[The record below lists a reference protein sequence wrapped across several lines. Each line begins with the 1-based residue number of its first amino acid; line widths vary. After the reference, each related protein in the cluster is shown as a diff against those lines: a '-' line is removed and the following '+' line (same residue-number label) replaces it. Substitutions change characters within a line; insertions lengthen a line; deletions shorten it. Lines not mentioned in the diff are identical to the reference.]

1 MVSLRVDLVVQ
12 RVGEKERLDRVGEDH
27 GKFH

>member
-12 RVGEKERLDRVGEDH
+12 RVGEKERLDGIGEEH
-27 GKFH
+27 GEFH